1 MHHVIRHMGSARR
14 TSTSE
19 LDKAGTRLLGS
30 FYRGAHAA
38 GAEPPPDGTQHVV
51 IVNESSAPPGTHWM
65 CLYREPS
72 ATHPLG
78 EQLLYDSFARLPST
92 QWQPRLQGTETTE
105 RDAEQAPTYD
115 SGAKTEYCGQACLAW
130 ACVAKGYG
138 WNVARLV

>member
-1 MHHVIRHMGSARR
+1 MGSARS

-19 LDKAGTRLLGS
+19 LDRAGRQLLGS
-30 FYRGAHAA
+30 FYRGAYAA
-38 GAEPPPDGTQHVV
+38 GAEPLPDGTQHVV
-51 IVNESSAPPGTHWM
+51 IVNESSAPPGTHWL

-72 ATHPLG
+72 DTHPLG

-115 SGAKTEYCGQACLAW
+115 GGAATEYCGPACIAW
-130 ACVAKGYG
+130 VWVVKGYG